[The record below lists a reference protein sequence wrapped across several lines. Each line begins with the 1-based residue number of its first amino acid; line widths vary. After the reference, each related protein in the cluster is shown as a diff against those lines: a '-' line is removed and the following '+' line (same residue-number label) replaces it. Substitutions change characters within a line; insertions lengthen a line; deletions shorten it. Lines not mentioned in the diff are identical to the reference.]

1 MFLVHREREVTKM
14 IRAGRPLFGNR
25 EHGVFELL
33 GNFEPGLMVDV
44 GAAAGH
50 LTSLALRF
58 MPQGSYSVGFEP
70 FPGNWQFYERTLA
83 NKPARLV
90 RAAVSDKEGEVH
102 FYVGSTVPDGGW
114 AGLSGYSS
122 VGYITKAGATDP
134 TKTIISPITTIDAH
148 IDEPIRFMKIDVQ
161 GEELGVLKG
170 ATKCFERGIDLLHVE
185 FSGEGDILDFLL
197 DRDYVIF
204 DHHYMSVPQGD
215 APDLSMWDID
225 REVTLSTGAKALFLW
240 PKVTPSDPQEFA
252 AMFRKPNP
260 TLSPPQTD
268 IIAVRTPLAK
278 QVGWID

>member
-1 MFLVHREREVTKM
+1 M
-14 IRAGRPLFGNR
+14 IHPGRALFGNR

-50 LTSLALRF
+50 MTWLALKF
-58 MPQGSYSVGFEP
+58 MREGSYSVGFEP

-83 NKPARLV
+83 NKPAKLIK
-90 RAAVSDKEGEVH
+90 AAVSDQVGEVS

-114 AGLSGYSS
+114 ESLSGYSS
-122 VGYITKAGATDP
+122 VGHITESGVTDP
-134 TKTIISPITTIDAH
+134 TKTIVSPVTTIDTH

-161 GEELGVLKG
+161 GEELGVLRG
-170 ATKCFERGIDLLHVE
+170 ATACFERGIDLLHVE
-185 FSGEGDILDFLL
+185 FSGEDDILDFLL

-204 DHHYMSVPQGD
+204 DHHYMSIPQVD
-215 APDLSMWDID
+215 SPDLSMWDID
-225 REVTLSTGAKALFLW
+225 REVTLSTGARALFLW
-240 PKVTPSDPQEFA
+240 PKSTPSDPQEFA
-252 AMFRKPNP
+252 AMFRRTNP
-260 TLSPPQTD
+260 TMSPPQTD